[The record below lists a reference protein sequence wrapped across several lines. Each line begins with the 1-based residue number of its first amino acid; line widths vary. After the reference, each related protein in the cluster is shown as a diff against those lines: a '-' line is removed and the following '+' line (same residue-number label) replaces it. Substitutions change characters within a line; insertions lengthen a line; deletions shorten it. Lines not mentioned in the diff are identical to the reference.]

1 MPFALVSSLGQRVC
15 QPGATIRW
23 RQLAREGRCAL
34 VYEVDDD
41 LLDVDPSNGPAW
53 KFFGVPEIRANVIRN
68 IEVAYLVTV
77 STEPLAEVISKWNR
91 NVMVLPNCVSASLL
105 DAPHT
110 EPPDRKDSPSGGP
123 VGCRTSWTSPKH
135 AT

>member
-1 MPFALVSSLGQRVC
+1 MCSRTSSCRSIRIARRIARSSLGQRVC

-23 RQLAREGRCAL
+23 QQLVREGRCAL

-53 KFFGVPEIRANVIRN
+53 KVFGAPEIRANVIRN

-77 STEPLAEVISKWNR
+77 STEPLAGGDQQVE
-91 NVMVLPNCVSASLL
+91 PQC
-105 DAPHT
+105 DGPT
-110 EPPDRKDSPSGGP
+110 ELRIGVAAG
-123 VGCRTSWTSPKH
+123 RT
-135 AT
+135 AD